1 MRRPKKKG
9 IYAHR
14 LETLAR
20 VKFANEGINENKKNF
35 KKFLDTVSN
44 YVSELVNLRWKEKLR
59 WTEGRTIWDDILEMV
74 ENREF
79 EGEESRADEEWT
91 TVSMSKKQ
99 YGSYKEALMAA
110 NISYGSPSVNG
121 HVNGN

>member
-1 MRRPKKKG
+1 MQYERFH
-9 IYAHR
+9 A
-14 LETLAR
+14 
-20 VKFANEGINENKKNF
+20 
-35 KKFLDTVSN
+35 
-44 YVSELVNLRWKEKLR
+44 
-59 WTEGRTIWDDILEMV
+59 TIWDDILEMV

-91 TVSMSKKQ
+91 TVSMTKEQ

-110 NISYGSPSVNG
+110 NVSYGSPSVNG